1 MNDSEEYEEL
11 KKDERKIYRK
21 ITNGVTRKEEE
32 KLYTELDTIRRR
44 KAKIRN
50 RN

>member
-1 MNDSEEYEEL
+1 MNDSEEYKEL

-32 KLYTELDTIRRR
+32 KLRFEIG
-44 KAKIRN
+44 IN
-50 RN
+50 F